1 MGHLLNA
8 NREMSKEIN
17 ALRQRIAQ
25 LESVHNKTIERLRVS
40 EEKFRTIAELT
51 YDWETWVDESGK
63 LVWSNGAAKRIM
75 GYTVEQLG
83 TMNGLPV
90 VLIAEAN
97 GETEEGRRSIE
108 AVREACGNDEELRLR
123 CRDGSL
129 KWCSLSWQTVRGEEG
144 TNLGRRWSIRDIAER
159 KRLESER
166 QLLLNA
172 IESER
177 GRLLALVDSIQDE
190 VWFADTEKRF
200 TLINASGLREFGLDG
215 LTKEL
220 DVQKLASS
228 LEVYRCD
235 GSPRPLHEAPP
246 LRALMGETVR
256 RQEEMVRTPA
266 TGELRYRQVTAAP
279 VRDGAERIVGS
290 VSVVR
295 DITEQVQTNE
305 ELRREQEKFLA
316 LAEHVPFGM
325 VLIDGQGRYIYTNPK
340 FREMFGYDLA
350 EVSDGRT
357 WFSKAYPDPEYR
369 KAVISSWIDDLRD
382 AAPGEQRPRVFTVT
396 CKDGGEKII
405 SFIPV
410 QLETGLQIMTCED
423 ITERKALE
431 DRLAA
436 MSVTDELTGLYNR
449 RGFFAVAQQQL
460 KVAERARR
468 HVVLFFADLDHMKEI
483 NDTLGHQE
491 GDGALA
497 DAAFVL
503 KQTFRESDIIGRIGG
518 DEFAVFA
525 VDAASETQDA
535 LLVRLQT
542 ALQRQNRRAQK
553 YVLSMSVGTAHYDPQ
568 APSSLD
574 QLMAIADTMMYDRK
588 RKKEVHH
595 CQHIR

>member
-1 MGHLLNA
+1 
-8 NREMSKEIN
+8 
-17 ALRQRIAQ
+17 
-25 LESVHNKTIERLRVS
+25 
-40 EEKFRTIAELT
+40 
-51 YDWETWVDESGK
+51 
-63 LVWSNGAAKRIM
+63 
-75 GYTVEQLG
+75 
-83 TMNGLPV
+83 
-90 VLIAEAN
+90 
-97 GETEEGRRSIE
+97 
-108 AVREACGNDEELRLR
+108 
-123 CRDGSL
+123 
-129 KWCSLSWQTVRGEEG
+129 
-144 TNLGRRWSIRDIAER
+144 
-159 KRLESER
+159 
-166 QLLLNA
+166 
-172 IESER
+172 
-177 GRLLALVDSIQDE
+177 
-190 VWFADTEKRF
+190 
-200 TLINASGLREFGLDG
+200 
-215 LTKEL
+215 
-220 DVQKLASS
+220 
-228 LEVYRCD
+228 
-235 GSPRPLHEAPP
+235 
-246 LRALMGETVR
+246 
-256 RQEEMVRTPA
+256 MVRTPA

-491 GDGALA
+491 GDRALA